1 MPETAIGLRFQ
12 VLVDRFGTLGLWTKC
27 EGLGIEY
34 DVFEYKEGGQNGFI
48 HRLPGRA
55 KYANIKLTRPIDKQS
70 AKVAEWMGSIQAAAP
85 KRQTCEIS
93 VLDPAGAVVATWNL
107 VGVFPTRWT
116 GPTLDVAGNQV
127 AIETLEL
134 AHNGFMGGA

>member
-1 MPETAIGLRFQ
+1 MPETSLGLRFS
-12 VLVDRFGTLGLWTKC
+12 VRVDRFGSLGLWTKC

-34 DVFEYKEGGQNGFI
+34 DVLEYKEGGQNGFI

-55 KYANIKLTRPIDKQS
+55 KYANLKLTRPIDKQS
-70 AKVAEWMGSIQAAAP
+70 TRVAEWIASVQGEATRETA
-85 KRQTCEIS
+85 EIS
-93 VLDPAGAVVATWNL
+93 VLDPAGEVVATWNL
-107 VGVFPTRWT
+107 AGIFPAKWT
-116 GPTLDVAGNQV
+116 GPALDVAGNQV

>member
-1 MPETAIGLRFQ
+1 MSETAVSLRFQ
-12 VLVDRFGTLGLWTKC
+12 VRVDRFGSLGLWTKC

-34 DVFEYKEGGQNGFI
+34 DVLEYKEGGQNGFI

-55 KYANIKLTRPIDKQS
+55 KYANIKLTRPIDANSTKL
-70 AKVAEWMGSIQAAAP
+70 ADWIASIQATATRETA
-85 KRQTCEIS
+85 EIT
-93 VLDPAGAVVATWNL
+93 VLDPAGEVVAMWNL
-107 VGVFPTRWT
+107 AGVFPARWT

>member
-1 MPETAIGLRFQ
+1 MPETAVSLRFQ
-12 VLVDRFGTLGLWTKC
+12 VHVDRFGTLGLWTKC

-48 HRLPGRA
+48 HRIPGRA
-55 KYANIKLTRPIDKQS
+55 KYANVKLTRPIDKQS
-70 AKVAEWMGSIQAAAP
+70 AKVAEWMASIQATA
-85 KRQTCEIS
+85 KRQTAEIS
-93 VLDPAGAVVATWNL
+93 VLDPNGEVVATWNL
-107 VGVFPTRWT
+107 AGVFPARWT

>member
-1 MPETAIGLRFQ
+1 MPETAISLRFR
-12 VLVDRFGTLGLWTKC
+12 VHVDRFGTLGLWTKC
-27 EGLGIEY
+27 EGLGFEY

-55 KYANIKLTRPIDKQS
+55 KYANVKLTRPIDPNS
-70 AKVAEWMGSIQAAAP
+70 SKVAEWVVSIQGEA
-85 KRQTCEIS
+85 KRETAEIT
-93 VLDPAGAVVATWNL
+93 VLDPSGEVVATWNL
-107 VGVFPTRWT
+107 AGVFPARWT

-134 AHNGFMGGA
+134 AHNGFLGGV